1 MKQIKISDATMKQTF
16 EGFNLSFK
24 EKIELSK
31 LLDRLG
37 VDFIEL
43 DEIKNDRIDSLQI
56 KSIATAVAESGIAVP
71 VALNQESVE
80 KTWNAL
86 RCAKHPRLQVFA
98 PASAVQIEY
107 LFHKK
112 PDTLLAAVESTVKAC
127 RALCPDVEFIA
138 GDATRSESAFLTQLI
153 NTAIDAGATT
163 VTLCDT
169 AGTMLPEELAAFV
182 KEQLAAAPKLAD
194 ITLGIG
200 RATDSADNS
209 IVETDEF
216 GFITGIAKNVG
227 KTDSDS
233 VNLNIYVATR
243 EHLISMI
250 NDAMMRGYSSFS
262 HEMLLRG
269 RTEHKD
275 KIGTYRFAETF
286 IGVSSL
292 IDYYNAGM
300 AIVEDKDLYFSLFER
315 SNFSVMTKV
324 TNSAPTRYTKTASVH
339 NSLIADGCYIAGNVE
354 NSIIFPG
361 VHIASGSSV
370 KNSIIFSDTYI
381 GCNTCLSSV
390 ITDKNV
396 MIGEN
401 VSLLG
406 IPTLPIMVEEGR
418 KL

>member
-1 MKQIKISDATMKQTF
+1 MTGVSGIIFSNLHDRNIPELTKKRTTGAIPFGGRYRLIDFPLSSMVNSGIDDIYVISHHNYNSLVEHIGSGKDWDLARHNGGIKMLSPYITAYATSDSEQYVSRLESLKSISY
-16 EGFNLSFK
+16 S
-24 EKIELSK
+24 ISK
-31 LLDRLG
+31 
-37 VDFIEL
+37 
-43 DEIKNDRIDSLQI
+43 IKN
-56 KSIATAVAESGIAVP
+56 
-71 VALNQESVE
+71 
-80 KTWNAL
+80 
-86 RCAKHPRLQVFA
+86 
-98 PASAVQIEY
+98 EY
-107 LFHKK
+107 I
-112 PDTLLAAVESTVKAC
+112 V
-127 RALCPDVEFIA
+127 
-138 GDATRSESAFLTQLI
+138 
-153 NTAIDAGATT
+153 
-163 VTLCDT
+163 LCDCNRIFST
-169 AGTMLPEELAAFV
+169 DLTDIVRSHIQSG
-182 KEQLAAAPKLAD
+182 AD

-216 GFITGIAKNVG
+216 GFVTGIAKNVG